1 MAQAEGDFGYFVGGD
16 GGGDAFVVVDWE
28 DRGVLD
34 ERGQGRRIKAYGDES
49 QQRYGNDCHGP
60 KSRAS

>member
-34 ERGQGRRIKAYGDES
+34 ESEAKVGG
-49 QQRYGNDCHGP
+49 
-60 KSRAS
+60 

>member
-1 MAQAEGDFGYFVGGD
+1 MDDEVAQAEGDFGYFVGGD

-34 ERGQGRRIKAYGDES
+34 ESEAKVGG
-49 QQRYGNDCHGP
+49 
-60 KSRAS
+60 